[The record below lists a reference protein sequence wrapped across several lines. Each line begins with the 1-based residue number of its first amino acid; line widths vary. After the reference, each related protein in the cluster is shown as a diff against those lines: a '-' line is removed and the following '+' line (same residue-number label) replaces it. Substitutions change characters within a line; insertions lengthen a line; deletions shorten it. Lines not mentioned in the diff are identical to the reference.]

1 VLRRL
6 GYTGL
11 KPHAYPLTLVRIVC
25 QLKRGQLTQI
35 ELGEGTLMKSS
46 MDISILYIGHAIK
59 DAGTERC

>member
-1 VLRRL
+1 MLRRL

-11 KPHAYPLTLVRIVC
+11 NPHADPLTLVRIVR

-35 ELGEGTLMKSS
+35 ELAEGALTKSS
-46 MDISILYIGHAIK
+46 RDISILYIGHAIK